1 MRPVTP
7 FKIMPRFMRMAGAER
22 PVKGGK
28 VKGLELEGLM
38 PRELV

>member
-7 FKIMPRFMRMAGAER
+7 FKMMPMFMRMAGAER

-28 VKGLELEGLM
+28 VKGKRLGVCGAGA
-38 PRELV
+38 P

>member
-7 FKIMPRFMRMAGAER
+7 FKIMPRFMRKAGAER

-28 VKGLELEGLM
+28 VKGKRSG
-38 PRELV
+38 V